1 MEKNFVEFVGNLNPF
16 VFMWEPNDNCRVSDF
31 QVVPNTSSV
40 WRRLTIKN
48 LKFHI
53 NKNKIEKLF
62 IGVNS

>member
-1 MEKNFVEFVGNLNPF
+1 M
-16 VFMWEPNDNCRVSDF
+16 FMWEPNDNCRVSDF